1 MVERGQAGESFNVS
15 PWEDRGGVAAGTIL
29 ATALAAGVIA
39 YLIRRARE
47 EAQARQQPINR
58 VARLA
63 QDLSSSDTVEMG
75 RDFLAARVL
84 PEFKPALLAILA
96 EIEDVVEQ
104 AFRGAERAI
113 KRL

>member
-1 MVERGQAGESFNVS
+1 MVDEGRTGETYNSG

-47 EAQARQQPINR
+47 EEQQQQPVNR
-58 VARLA
+58 VTRLA
-63 QDLSSSDTVEMG
+63 RDLTSSDTMGVG
-75 RDFLAARVL
+75 RDFLTDKIL

-96 EIEDVVEQ
+96 EIEDVLEQ
-104 AFRGAERAI
+104 AFRRAEKAI
-113 KRL
+113 KHL